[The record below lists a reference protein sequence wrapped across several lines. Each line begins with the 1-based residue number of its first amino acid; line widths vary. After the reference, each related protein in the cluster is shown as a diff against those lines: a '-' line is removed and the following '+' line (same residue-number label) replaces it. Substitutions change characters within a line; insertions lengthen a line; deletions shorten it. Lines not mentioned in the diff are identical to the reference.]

1 MEQLDQIISIIALT
15 MGVAWASGINLY
27 ATILMLGLMGA
38 TGNMDLPAGLEILQD
53 PLVIAAGGFMYC
65 MEFVADKMPG
75 VDTGWDS
82 MHTFIRIPLGAVLA
96 AGAVGDVSPAM
107 SLAAAIAGGGIAA
120 GSHAFKA
127 GSRVLINTSP
137 EPFTNWTASVL
148 EDVSVIAGLWTALNH
163 PVLFILLFI
172 GFVILMIW
180 LLPRLWRGIKRV
192 CARIS
197 RFFGSEKPAEEMGPK
212 HDIDKPS

>member
-1 MEQLDQIISIIALT
+1 
-15 MGVAWASGINLY
+15 
-27 ATILMLGLMGA
+27 
-38 TGNMDLPAGLEILQD
+38 
-53 PLVIAAGGFMYC
+53 

-120 GSHAFKA
+120 GTHAFKA

-163 PVLFILLFI
+163 PVLFIILFI
-172 GFVILMIW
+172 GFVFLMIW
-180 LLPRLWRGIKRV
+180 LLPRLWRGIKMV
-192 CARIS
+192 FIRIS
-197 RFFGSEKPAEEMGPK
+197 RFFGSEKPSEEMGPK

>member
-1 MEQLDQIISIIALT
+1 
-15 MGVAWASGINLY
+15 
-27 ATILMLGLMGA
+27 
-38 TGNMDLPAGLEILQD
+38 
-53 PLVIAAGGFMYC
+53 
-65 MEFVADKMPG
+65 MEFVADEMPG

-82 MHTFIRIPLGAVLA
+82 IHTFIRIPLGAVLA
-96 AGAVGDVSPAM
+96 AGAVDDVSPAM

-163 PVLFILLFI
+163 PLLFILLFT
-172 GFVILMIW
+172 GFIILMIW
-180 LLPRLWRGIKRV
+180 LLPRLWQGIKMV
-192 CARIS
+192 LTRIS
-197 RFFGSEKPAEEMGPK
+197 RFFGSEKLAEEMGPK